1 MRIGRIVECISID
14 IGNFE
19 LNLPYLIME
28 ESLFTRL
35 TRYRVLNHTFF
46 WLAFMVFFTLS
57 PLGYKI
63 GFINAMLMQ
72 LVYFPPSVLIIYG
85 IIYIAIP
92 KLLFKKR
99 YLLFTLYILGSYL
112 LDFGAFLGT
121 KYFLAP
127 AIGITTDNDPVLT
140 DFFWSIL
147 TFTFVAGIVIAIKV
161 LSYNFKLKED
171 KVQMMKQNLE
181 SEMNLLRSKI
191 NPHFLF
197 NVLNN
202 IDEMMYM
209 NREKASNYIFNL
221 SNIMRYMLT
230 EADKELSFLKE
241 EIEYLK
247 NYIELSEFSL
257 PHKNFIEFKVN
268 GALNQQKVPTL
279 IFLPLIE
286 NVIKHS
292 RKNKHDNIL
301 ISFTIK
307 DDNVILKT
315 ENKVRSLS
323 IDASNTNGFGIENLK
338 KRLQLTYKNNFT
350 METKKEGDIYKSYLQ
365 ILFL

>member
-1 MRIGRIVECISID
+1 
-14 IGNFE
+14 
-19 LNLPYLIME
+19 ME
-28 ESLFTRL
+28 ESLFSRL
-35 TRYRVLNHTFF
+35 TRYRLLNHVVF

-63 GFINAMLMQ
+63 GFINAMQMQ
-72 LVYFPPSVLIIYG
+72 LVYFPPGIIIVYG

-99 YLLFTLYILGSYL
+99 YLLFTTYILSSYL
-112 LDFGAFLGT
+112 LSFGAFLGV
-121 KYFLAP
+121 KYYIAP
-127 AIGITTDNDPVLT
+127 ALGIPTDNDPIIT
-140 DFFWSIL
+140 DFFWSIMS
-147 TFTFVAGIVIAIKV
+147 FTFVAGIAIAIKV
-161 LSYNFKLKED
+161 VSYNFRLKEE
-171 KVQMMKQNLE
+171 KVEMVKQNME
-181 SEMNLLRSKI
+181 SEMHLLRSKI

-230 EADKELSFLKE
+230 EADKETSFLKE

-247 NYIELSEFSL
+247 NYLELSEFSL
-257 PHKNFIEFKVN
+257 PHKNFIEFSVIGDIK
-268 GALNQQKVPTL
+268 QQKVPTL

-292 RKNKHDNIL
+292 SKNKHDHIL
-301 ISFTIK
+301 ISFEISK
-307 DDNVILKT
+307 EDVVLKT
-315 ENKVRSLS
+315 ENRIRSLH
-323 IDASNTNGFGIENLK
+323 IDANGTSGFGIENLK
-338 KRLQLTYKNNFT
+338 KRLQLIYKNNFT
-350 METKKEGDIYKSYLQ
+350 LKTIKEENVYKSYLQ

>member
-1 MRIGRIVECISID
+1 
-14 IGNFE
+14 
-19 LNLPYLIME
+19 
-28 ESLFTRL
+28 
-35 TRYRVLNHTFF
+35 
-46 WLAFMVFFTLS
+46 MVFFTLS

-63 GFINAMLMQ
+63 GFINAMLMEMI
-72 LVYFPPSVLIIYG
+72 YFPPSILIIYG

-99 YLLFTLYILGSYL
+99 YLLFTFYILSSYL

-121 KYFLAP
+121 KYYIAP
-127 AIGITTDNDPVLT
+127 AVGIPTDNDPIFT

-147 TFTFVAGIVIAIKV
+147 TFTFVAGIAIAIKV
-161 LSYNFKLKED
+161 VSYNFRLKEE
-171 KVQMMKQNLE
+171 KVEMMKQNME

-202 IDEMMYM
+202 IDEMIYM
-209 NREKASNYIFNL
+209 SREKASNYIFNL

-230 EADKELSFLKE
+230 EADKETSFLKE

-247 NYIELSEFSL
+247 NYLELSEFSL
-257 PHKNFIEFKVN
+257 PYKNFIEFNVN
-268 GALNQQKVPTL
+268 GELKQQQVPTL

-286 NVIKHS
+286 NVVKHS
-292 RKNKHDNIL
+292 RKNKHDHIL
-301 ISFTIK
+301 ISFKIN
-307 DDNVILKT
+307 DENVILKT
-315 ENKVRSLS
+315 ENKIRSLK
-323 IDASNTNGFGIENLK
+323 IDANTTSGFGIENLK
-338 KRLQLTYKNNFT
+338 KRLQLIYKNNFT
-350 METKKEGDIYKSYLQ
+350 LEIIKEGDTYKSYLQ

>member
-1 MRIGRIVECISID
+1 
-14 IGNFE
+14 
-19 LNLPYLIME
+19 ME
-28 ESLFTRL
+28 ESLFSRL
-35 TRYRVLNHTFF
+35 TRYRILNHTVF

-63 GFINAMLMQ
+63 GFINAMLMEMI
-72 LVYFPPSVLIIYG
+72 YFPPSILIIYG

-99 YLLFTLYILGSYL
+99 YLLFTFYILSSYL

-121 KYFLAP
+121 KYYIAP
-127 AIGITTDNDPVLT
+127 AVGIPTDNDPIFT

-147 TFTFVAGIVIAIKV
+147 TFTFVAGIAIAIKV
-161 LSYNFKLKED
+161 VSYNFRLKEE
-171 KVQMMKQNLE
+171 KVEMMKQNME

-209 NREKASNYIFNL
+209 SREKASNYIFNL

-230 EADKELSFLKE
+230 EADKETSFLKE

-247 NYIELSEFSL
+247 NYLELSEFSF
-257 PHKNFIEFKVN
+257 PYKNFIEFNVN
-268 GALNQQKVPTL
+268 GELKQQQVPTL

-286 NVIKHS
+286 NVVKHS
-292 RKNKHDNIL
+292 RKNKHDHIL
-301 ISFTIK
+301 ISLKIN
-307 DDNVILKT
+307 DENVILKT
-315 ENKVRSLS
+315 ENKIRSLK
-323 IDASNTNGFGIENLK
+323 IDANTTSGFGIENLK
-338 KRLQLTYKNNFT
+338 KRLQLIYKNNFT
-350 METKKEGDIYKSYLQ
+350 LEIIKEGDTYKSYLQ